1 LEKYR
6 TLAQHQLA
14 IRQSRFLGF
23 AVTEMLNRFLGKALT
38 SKPANQQTSKP
49 ANYNST

>member
-23 AVTEMLNRFLGKALT
+23 AVTEMLNRFLQIVIILQSLSAIVVK
-38 SKPANQQTSKP
+38 KIDF
-49 ANYNST
+49 

>member
-23 AVTEMLNRFLGKALT
+23 AVTEMLNRFLLQ
-38 SKPANQQTSKP
+38 S
-49 ANYNST
+49 

>member
-23 AVTEMLNRFLGKALT
+23 AVTEMLNRFLQKQWFVLDLA
-38 SKPANQQTSKP
+38 KRV
-49 ANYNST
+49 

>member
-23 AVTEMLNRFLGKALT
+23 AVTEMLNRFLSTNGTSRGVLT
-38 SKPANQQTSKP
+38 ASIGMPE
-49 ANYNST
+49 